1 MLFEV
6 NEKVESPAVLKV
18 IGLGGAG
25 GNAVNRM
32 ISSEIRGVDFLIAN
46 TDIQA
51 LNSSECPERIQIGAS
66 ITGGLGSGGDP
77 EIGRKSAE
85 EDREQIR
92 AHLEGA
98 DMVFITAGMGG
109 GTGTGASAIV
119 AEVAREINAL
129 TVGIVTKPFTFEG
142 RKRMRHA
149 EEGLEQLR
157 RSVDTLIVIP
167 NQRLLHVVDR
177 NTPLNEALSVA
188 DDVLAHATKGISE
201 IITVPGLV
209 NVDFADVRS
218 VMRGM
223 GNALMGM
230 GFAQG
235 PDRARE
241 AAQMA
246 ISSPLLEDIS
256 IAGARALLV
265 NFQGGDDMSLAEID
279 EASNAIL
286 EAAGEEALVIFGA
299 VVDSSLKDE
308 MRVTLIATGFGVEQH
323 ENPQRSGI
331 IEADRTAT
339 PEVQAVTVNPLT
351 ASPATSSSH
360 GATRPLTAVNTPTS
374 GFDHTDALDSGVVG
388 TPQPIRN
395 REPLRTAPITNQPK
409 PQTSA
414 GGYDPEAER
423 PGLDD
428 FERKQQLAKPAYQRS
443 GKMAFGGQSGPARD
457 RQQRETPPE
466 PLTSRRPEER
476 DRSGFES
483 DGIVGPA
490 RPISTGAKPARIVRP
505 ETPVNSNTTLASTM
519 KETPGSVDTY
529 GSVVNHSSSAP
540 DNVVPLVW
548 KQGQPNRQWE
558 PQTRTSRWQRV
569 LRRDR
574 LDVPSFLRRRQMD

>member
-6 NEKVESPAVLKV
+6 DEKVHSPAVLKV

-25 GNAVNRM
+25 GNAINRM
-32 ISSEIRGVDFLIAN
+32 LENEIRGVQFLVGN
-46 TDIQA
+46 TDIQS
-51 LNSSECPERIQIGAS
+51 LNTSSCPVRIQMGAS

-77 EIGRKSAE
+77 DIGRKSAE
-85 EDREQIR
+85 EDRDRIR
-92 AHLEGA
+92 EHLEGA

-109 GTGTGASAIV
+109 GTGTGSSPVV
-119 AEVAREINAL
+119 AEVAREIGAL

-149 EEGLEQLR
+149 DEGLDELR

-177 NTPLNEALSVA
+177 NTPLNEALRVA

-265 NFQGGDDMSLAEID
+265 NFMGGNDLALAEID

-286 EAAGEEALVIFGA
+286 EAVGEEALVIFGA
-299 VVDSSLKDE
+299 VIDPSMKDE
-308 MRVTLIATGFGVEQH
+308 LRVTLIATGFGMEKDDIRNS
-323 ENPQRSGI
+323 ENYQP
-331 IEADRTAT
+331 ADRMMSPDSVRINSPIAT
-339 PEVQAVTVNPLT
+339 STLVPQQAQT
-351 ASPATSSSH
+351 ASSFSLEARSRETESATS
-360 GATRPLTAVNTPTS
+360 TK
-374 GFDHTDALDSGVVG
+374 G
-388 TPQPIRN
+388 TGRGGDVSETI
-395 REPLRTAPITNQPK
+395 NQPA
-409 PQTSA
+409 PAPAGSA
-414 GGYDPEAER
+414 LGSSGGE
-423 PGLDD
+423 
-428 FERKQQLAKPAYQRS
+428 S
-443 GKMAFGGQSGPARD
+443 GKNTRTRYKSDSVNSHERATDGGDNFSDYNGI
-457 RQQRETPPE
+457 
-466 PLTSRRPEER
+466 
-476 DRSGFES
+476 GG
-483 DGIVGPA
+483 DGIVG
-490 RPISTGAKPARIVRP
+490 RPRPMGSSSKPARIVRP
-505 ETPVNSNTTLASTM
+505 SQAPSSASRTETPSSVTQQTRVPTRTSDAPQPEPQVMTPSTSGM
-519 KETPGSVDTY
+519 SGEI
-529 GSVVNHSSSAP
+529 P

-548 KQGQPNRQWE
+548 KKHTTGRQWS
-558 PQTRTSRWQRV
+558 PSTVSNRWQRV

-574 LDVPSFLRRRQMD
+574 LDVPSFLRRRQLD